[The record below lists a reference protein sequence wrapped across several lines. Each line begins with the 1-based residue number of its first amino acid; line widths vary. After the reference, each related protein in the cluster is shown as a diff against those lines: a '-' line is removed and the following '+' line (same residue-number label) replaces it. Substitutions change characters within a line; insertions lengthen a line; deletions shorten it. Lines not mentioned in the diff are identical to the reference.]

1 MSNAIFYNNKKFTEE
16 IFNAEKLYEELITK
30 NAKLIFGEKSIYIN
44 IKNKIESK
52 SLGKAIPDGI
62 LFNLADIDNPEFYLV
77 EIELSIHDFFNHIFP
92 QVTKFFAFF
101 KNPKSEDELI
111 ERVFSIVNIDSKL
124 NEEFKKYIGRR
135 EIFKFIKDTVENS
148 PNILLI
154 IDNYKEELD
163 EIKETYT
170 DTWDKIVQIL
180 LVKEY
185 KNENESIITVEPD
198 FEKINLPDA
207 KEIKEEKQKT
217 YNEEF
222 HLDGVDDN
230 IKELYRNL
238 KLEISKIDDNL
249 VFNPQHY
256 YISIRKNK
264 NFAYL
269 DIKRKKI
276 RLTVM
281 YDEKEAENLIKFH
294 KIKHYSQGIQNFYGD
309 SCFGV
314 FLEDD
319 KNLDEIIN
327 LLKLS
332 YKKYSK

>member
-1 MSNAIFYNNKKFTEE
+1 MTNAIFYNNKKFTEAT
-16 IFNAEKLYEELITK
+16 FNAENLYEDLITK

-77 EIELSIHDFFNHIFP
+77 EIELSFHDFFNHIFP

-154 IDNYKEELD
+154 MDDYKEELD

-180 LVKEY
+180 LIKEY

-207 KEIKEEKQKT
+207 KEIKEEKQTT

-222 HLDGVDDN
+222 HLEGVDDN
-230 IKELYRNL
+230 IKELYRII
-238 KLEISKIDDNL
+238 KLETFKIDDNL
-249 VFNPQHY
+249 IFNPQHY

-264 NFAYL
+264 NFSYL

-294 KIKHYSQGIQNFYGD
+294 KIKHYGQGIQNFYGD

-314 FLEDD
+314 LLEDD